1 MPSNVESGEPKL
13 PTAQQPRRDNPAE
26 APQLSADRSIA
37 FTEVSPRGVP
47 TDTAYPPESRL
58 PRLLQIPVVRGLIAY
73 ALLSTVLGVVVGLVW
88 HAVVE
93 LPSYTIAED
102 RSANPTERGLTE
114 FFGTDAWFATIGLPT
129 GLMLGWLAWRWFR
142 RIGWLV
148 LLVGL
153 GGAAQ
158 AAAFAWQMGELLGP
172 NNFADRIST
181 AGVGEQVSI
190 DFQLHG
196 AAAVLVWL
204 IGGVIPVLLGSS
216 LGRDD
221 SDPQPL
227 RRQVR
232 RKSPTIN
239 NAPD

>member
-1 MPSNVESGEPKL
+1 MPTNADPGEPRL
-13 PTAQQPRRDNPAE
+13 LAVQQSRGDPAE
-26 APQLSADRSIA
+26 APQLSADRSVA
-37 FTEVSPRGVP
+37 FTEVSPGAVP

-73 ALLSTVLGVVVGLVW
+73 ALLSMVLGVVVGLVW

-93 LPSYTIAED
+93 LPSYTIAD
-102 RSANPTERGLTE
+102 DFSANPTERGLTE
-114 FFGTDAWFATIGLPT
+114 VFGTDAWFATIGLPT
-129 GLMLGWLAWRWFR
+129 GLLLGWLAWRWFR

-148 LLVGL
+148 VLVGL
-153 GGAAQ
+153 GGATQ

-172 NNFADRIST
+172 NNFAERIST
-181 AGVGEQVSI
+181 AAAGERVSI

-196 AAAVLVWL
+196 AATVLVWL

-227 RRQVR
+227 RRQAR
-232 RKSPTIN
+232 RKSPTIGS
-239 NAPD
+239 APD